1 MRIRNTFWVLLL
13 LAAPAAVLAQEPQQ
27 SAQKPPEKP
36 VTEAQSIEQKPPRPL
51 TTAEKIRAQQPKAPK
66 PGHPLDPADVDV
78 LTGKTRSS
86 NPYGAYGARFYV
98 DPYTG
103 LAYSLYG
110 YGARA
115 GDSVLSS
122 PTGLFS
128 ETLNDPGTRP
138 FSVRNSF
145 RNGTPVLFFNRGAT
159 RRFVF
164 LGSGFSFF

>member
-1 MRIRNTFWVLLL
+1 MRIRNTFWIFLLL
-13 LAAPAAVLAQEPQQ
+13 VAPAVVLAQEPQQ
-27 SAQKPPEKP
+27 SPQKPPEKS
-36 VTEAQSIEQKPPRPL
+36 TAETQNAEQKPARPL
-51 TTAEKIRAQQPKAPK
+51 TTAEKIRAQQPPAPK

-78 LTGKTRSS
+78 LTGKTKPS
-86 NPYGAYGARFYV
+86 NPYGAYGNRFYV
-98 DPYTG
+98 DPYSG
-103 LAYSLYG
+103 QAYSF
-110 YGARA
+110 YGART

-128 ETLNDPGTRP
+128 GTFGDPGTRP

-145 RNGTPVLFFNRGAT
+145 RTGTPILFFHRGAT